1 MKRWDKRIAK
11 INQLEIEMKSRFF
24 GLLIMAAALVLA
36 TANQASAAFYEFSG
50 SGTWQSSAL
59 NTAYSA
65 PNQSYTFS
73 FDLPNPTSGN
83 PDTEAF
89 NFQYTLNGIAV
100 SATLLSVEFFSDAV
114 GGGFNLNLGSG
125 GPLQFFNVLG
135 GSTPDF
141 TSGITAGSFLTNI
154 VIADNTNGDS
164 VGSASVVI
172 TAVPEPSTWAMML
185 LGFFGVG
192 FVAYRRR
199 TSAAVR
205 LA

>member
-1 MKRWDKRIAK
+1 
-11 INQLEIEMKSRFF
+11 MKSRFF
-24 GLLIMAAALVLA
+24 TLSIMAAALVLA
-36 TANQASAAFYEFSG
+36 TANQASAAYFEFAG

-59 NTAYSA
+59 TTTYSA
-65 PNQSYTFS
+65 PNESYTFL

-83 PDTEAF
+83 PDTQGY
-89 NFQYTLNGIAV
+89 NFHYTLNGNPV
-100 SATLLSVEFFSDAV
+100 SSTLLSVEFFPDSV

-141 TSGITAGSFLTNI
+141 TSGIQAGAFLTNI
-154 VIADNTNGDS
+154 AIADNVNGDS
-164 VGSASVVI
+164 IGSASVVV

-199 TSAAVR
+199 TGAVAVR